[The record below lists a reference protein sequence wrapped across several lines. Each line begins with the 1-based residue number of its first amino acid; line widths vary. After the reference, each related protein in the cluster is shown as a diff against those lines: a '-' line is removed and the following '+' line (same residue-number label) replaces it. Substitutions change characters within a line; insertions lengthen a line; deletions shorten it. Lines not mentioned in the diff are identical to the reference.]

1 ARRIKPL
8 KQPTISI
15 DSNALVIGGGVAG
28 IAAALGLADQGFHTS
43 IVEKSNQL
51 GGAALKLDSTW
62 LGEDI
67 GQNLEKMIEE
77 VNNNSLIDVYTESVI
92 KNASGFIGNFETT
105 LIQQTAQSEKE
116 INIKHGAVIVTVG
129 ATEYNSDEYLHG
141 QDERVLTHLDFDMA
155 LKANDKKITS
165 TNSAV
170 FIQCVGSREPDRPYC
185 SKVCC
190 THSIKSAIKLKNL
203 DPKKDVY
210 IIYRDIRTY
219 GQRESLYKEAR
230 DKGVI
235 FIRYDV
241 ENKPKVEK
249 SDKGLTITIKDHVLN
264 RNLEI
269 DADLI
274 VLASAIVPLDN
285 QDLAKMF
292 KLSLTQDNFFNEAHA
307 KLRPVE
313 FATEGIFL
321 AGMAHYPKPIEESI
335 AQAKAAASRAAVALS
350 KDSLTVE
357 GIVSFIEESMCRGC
371 GECEKA

>member
-1 ARRIKPL
+1 MAISRARRIKPL
-8 KQPTISI
+8 KQPTINI
-15 DSNALVIGGGVAG
+15 DSNALVIGGGIAG
-28 IAAALGLADQGFHTS
+28 MTAALGLADQGFHTS

-51 GGAALKLDSTW
+51 GGVALNLESTW
-62 LGEDI
+62 RGEDI
-67 GQNLEKMIEE
+67 GQNLETMIRQ
-77 VNNNSLIDVYTESVI
+77 VNNNSLIDVYTDSEI
-92 KNASGFIGNFETT
+92 KNATGFIGNFETI
-105 LIQQTAQSEKE
+105 LIKQTAQSEKE

-129 ATEYNSDEYLHG
+129 ATEYEPDEYLHG
-141 QDERVLTHLDFDMA
+141 QDERIFTHLAFDMA
-155 LKANDKKITS
+155 LKTNDKKIS
-165 TNSAV
+165 GANSAV
-170 FIQCVGSREPDRPYC
+170 FIQCVGSRNTDRPYC

-190 THSIKSAIKLKNL
+190 THSIKSAIRLKDI
-203 DPKKDVY
+203 DPEKDVY
-210 IIYRDIRTY
+210 ILYRDIRTY

-269 DADLI
+269 AADLI
-274 VLASAIVPLDN
+274 VLASAIVPGDN
-285 QDLAKMF
+285 SKLAKMF

-321 AGMAHYPKPIEESI
+321 AGMAHYP
-335 AQAKAAASRAAVALS
+335 
-350 KDSLTVE
+350 
-357 GIVSFIEESMCRGC
+357 
-371 GECEKA
+371 